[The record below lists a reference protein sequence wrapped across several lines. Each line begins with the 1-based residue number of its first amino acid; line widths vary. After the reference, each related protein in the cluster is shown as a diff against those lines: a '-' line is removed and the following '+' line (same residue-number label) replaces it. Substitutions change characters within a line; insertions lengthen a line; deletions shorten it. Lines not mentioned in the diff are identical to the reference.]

1 MNVAAMETSESV
13 DKACCLMLVSFYHLR
28 DIHRQ
33 GCLSSFSRFH
43 RGKRVFFESR
53 SDMLVCVCVFLLA
66 GQRSQTTCARRIRR
80 LPRCRGRDA
89 LSIRQQASQGTAR
102 RARHLRSPLHNPT
115 QQPMMTRI
123 QCGVDNKCS
132 STAKS
137 KSSFLWKKDKS
148 SSRDLR
154 QLPWR
159 VAHKKGGAAS
169 PAISHSR

>member
-1 MNVAAMETSESV
+1 
-13 DKACCLMLVSFYHLR
+13 
-28 DIHRQ
+28 
-33 GCLSSFSRFH
+33 
-43 RGKRVFFESR
+43 
-53 SDMLVCVCVFLLA
+53 MLVCVCVFLLA

-102 RARHLRSPLHNPT
+102 RARHLKSPLHNPT
-115 QQPMMTRI
+115 QQPTMTRI

-137 KSSFLWKKDKS
+137 KSSFLWKKNKS

-154 QLPWR
+154 QLPWW
-159 VAHKKGGAAS
+159 VAHKKGVALPVPQSLTQGDSQRRLLDLCVARNTLV
-169 PAISHSR
+169 HSVPDMTIPGVSLVRTFSNA